1 MKKVWIRLAAAA
13 MVLSMFAGCSA
24 ETGSSSSSETGSSS
38 SSSSSSAE
46 SSEQAEQS
54 GEKVNL
60 ELFWYTDGIET
71 EAMRR
76 VLDKYE
82 EDNPNITVEMMEVPY
97 ADLNN
102 KLMMAISGGEPPAL
116 ARVTSN
122 QTFYDVALDLTDVFG
137 GEEEFFALYPEF
149 VRQDTDICLDG
160 KIYTVPMEASITGLY
175 YNATAFEKAGVSV
188 PQSPDEIW
196 TWEEFAEKLNTVM
209 EKGGV
214 QYGLAIDKT
223 TQRWSTILYEFG
235 GKYLNEDGN
244 PAFTS
249 DKTRE
254 CLEFTKEMFDNGT
267 FVKSVYL
274 GGEDANNLFR
284 SGQVAAHLSG
294 SWNITAVHDNVE
306 DFEWGVTYLPYQE
319 DRANIIGYKGVIG
332 FQGSGV
338 EEETKQLLLYL
349 ASKEASTSYC
359 SESLF
364 ISPRLDCADIEYS
377 FGQEIFAVLADEQA
391 HAGEDSVFDM
401 KYPGWYSACNTTIID
416 GLCSYIAG
424 DITADEFM
432 AEVDAKTAE
441 VLAE

>member
-1 MKKVWIRLAAAA
+1 MKKVWIQLTSLVLALA
-13 MVLSMFAGCSA
+13 MLAGCSTEA
-24 ETGSSSSSETGSSS
+24 GNSSSSEENSSS
-38 SSSSSSAE
+38 E
-46 SSEQAEQS
+46 QSSEQAEQS
-54 GEKVNL
+54 SEKANL
-60 ELFWYTDGIET
+60 EFFWYTDGVET
-71 EAMRR
+71 EAMRK

-82 EDNPNITVEMMEVPY
+82 TDNPNITVEIMEVPY

-122 QTFYDVALDLTDVFG
+122 QTFYDVALDLKDVFG
-137 GEEEFFALYPEF
+137 GEEAFFEQYPESIS
-149 VRQDTDICLDG
+149 QDTNVYLDG
-160 KIYTVPMEASITGLY
+160 KIYTVPMEASITGLF

-188 PQSPDEIW
+188 PQGPDDIW
-196 TWEEFAEKLNTVM
+196 TWEEFVEKLNTVM

-235 GKYLNEDGN
+235 GKYLNEDGS
-244 PAFTS
+244 PGFTS

-319 DRANIIGYKGVIG
+319 ERANIIGYKGVIG
-332 FQGSGV
+332 FQGTGV
-338 EEETKQLLLYL
+338 EEETKQLLVYL

-377 FGQEIFAVLADEQA
+377 FGKEIFAVLADEQS
-391 HAGEDSVFDM
+391 HAGENSGFDM
-401 KYPGWYSACNTTIID
+401 NYPGWYAACNTTIID

-424 DITADEFM
+424 NTTADEFM

-441 VLAE
+441 VLSE